1 MSKLL
6 VNIAIAIIG
15 IVVIILGYSFVTR
28 LMSDE
33 TESSGDATTAL
44 KEVNASS
51 IQINILNS
59 TGESGLADK
68 ARLYMR
74 QHSFD
79 VVEIGNYSPV
89 QEVSQVIDR
98 VGDIEVAK
106 QTARAIGISDSLVTS
121 KIDSSLFIN
130 ATIILGNDYK
140 KLQAF
145 D

>member
-6 VNIAIAIIG
+6 VNIAIAIVG

-33 TESSGDATTAL
+33 TESSGDVAVAME
-44 KEVNASS
+44 EVKPNS

-59 TGESGLADK
+59 TAQSGLADK

-89 QEVSQVIDR
+89 QEASQVIDR
-98 VGDIEVAK
+98 VGDIEAAK
-106 QTARAIGISDSLVTS
+106 QTARAIGISDSLVSS
-121 KIDSSLFIN
+121 KIDSSLFIK

-140 KLQAF
+140 KLRAF

>member
-6 VNIAIAIIG
+6 VNIAIAIVG

-33 TESSGDATTAL
+33 TESSGDVAVAME
-44 KEVNASS
+44 EVKPNS

-59 TGESGLADK
+59 TAQSGLADK

-74 QHSFD
+74 QRSFD

-98 VGDIEVAK
+98 VGDIEAAK
-106 QTARAIGISDSLVTS
+106 MTARAIGISDSLVSS
-121 KIDSSLFIN
+121 KIDSSLFIK

-140 KLQAF
+140 KLKAF

>member
-6 VNIAIAIIG
+6 VNIAIAIVG
-15 IVVIILGYSFVTR
+15 LVVVFLGYSFAVKIF
-28 LMSDE
+28 SDNEE
-33 TESSGDATTAL
+33 TPGDDPIN
-44 KEVNASS
+44 EVNASS

-59 TGESGLADK
+59 TASSGLADK

-74 QHSFD
+74 QRSFD
-79 VVEIGNYSPV
+79 VVEIGNHSPV

-98 VGDIEVAK
+98 VGDIEAAK
-106 QTARAIGISDSLVTS
+106 MTARAIGISDSLVSS
-121 KIDSSLFIN
+121 KIDSSLFIK

-140 KLQAF
+140 KLKAF

>member
-6 VNIAIAIIG
+6 VNIAIAIVG

-33 TESSGDATTAL
+33 TESSGDVAVAME
-44 KEVNASS
+44 EVKPNS

-59 TGESGLADK
+59 TAQSGLADK

-79 VVEIGNYSPV
+79 VVEIGNHSPV

-98 VGDIEVAK
+98 VGDIEAAK
-106 QTARAIGISDSLVTS
+106 MTARAIGISDSLVSS
-121 KIDSSLFIN
+121 KIDSSLFIK

-140 KLQAF
+140 KLKAF

>member
-6 VNIAIAIIG
+6 VNIAIAIVG

-33 TESSGDATTAL
+33 NESSGDVAVAME
-44 KEVNASS
+44 EVKPNS

-59 TGESGLADK
+59 TAQSGLADK

-98 VGDIEVAK
+98 VGDIEAAK
-106 QTARAIGISDSLVTS
+106 QTARAIGISDSLVSS
-121 KIDSSLFIN
+121 KIDSSLFIK

-140 KLQAF
+140 KLRAF

>member
-6 VNIAIAIIG
+6 VNIAIAIVG

-33 TESSGDATTAL
+33 TESSGDVAVAME
-44 KEVNASS
+44 EVKPNS

-59 TGESGLADK
+59 TAQSGLADK

-74 QHSFD
+74 QRSFD

-89 QEVSQVIDR
+89 QEASQVIDR
-98 VGDIEVAK
+98 VGDIEAAK
-106 QTARAIGISDSLVTS
+106 MTARAIGISDSLVSS
-121 KIDSSLFIN
+121 KIDSSLFIK

-140 KLQAF
+140 KLKAF